1 MRKIS
6 ETNYLLDS
14 TDREI
19 LKMLTK
25 DARVPF
31 QKVAKRCKISGA
43 AIYQRVQQMKKT
55 GIISDSQFNLNPSA
69 MGYKTCSLI
78 GLQFQITDVGKHE
91 EIFNRIIKIPQ
102 VVECYHI
109 SGRYSLFI
117 KVYTKDNESLKR
129 LIIDHLQSIP
139 EVTNTETFI
148 SLDEGF
154 IRQVPID

>member
-6 ETNYLLDS
+6 KVKYQLDNI
-14 TDREI
+14 DKEI
-19 LKMLTK
+19 LKMLVK
-25 DARVPF
+25 NARIPF
-31 QKVAKRCKISGA
+31 LKIAQRCKISGA
-43 AIYQRVQQMKKT
+43 AIHQRVRLMKQT
-55 GIISDSQFNLNPSA
+55 GIIGESQFKLNPSA
-69 MGYKTCSLI
+69 MGYTTCALI
-78 GLQFQITDVGKHE
+78 GLQFQITDVGKHD

-148 SLDEGF
+148 SLDDGI
-154 IRQVPID
+154 IRQVPIE

>member
-6 ETNYLLDS
+6 KTNYQLDGI
-14 TDREI
+14 DKDI
-19 LKMLTK
+19 LKMLVK
-25 DARVPF
+25 NARVPF
-31 QKVAKRCKISGA
+31 QNIAKKCKISGA
-43 AIYQRVQQMKKT
+43 AIHQRVQLMKQT
-55 GIISDSQFNLNPSA
+55 GIIGDSEFKLKPSA
-69 MGYKTCSLI
+69 MGYNTCALI

-91 EIFNRIIKIPQ
+91 EIFKKIIKIPQ

-117 KVYTKDNESLKR
+117 KVYTKDNENLKR

-148 SLDEGF
+148 SLDDGF
-154 IRQVPID
+154 IRQIPID